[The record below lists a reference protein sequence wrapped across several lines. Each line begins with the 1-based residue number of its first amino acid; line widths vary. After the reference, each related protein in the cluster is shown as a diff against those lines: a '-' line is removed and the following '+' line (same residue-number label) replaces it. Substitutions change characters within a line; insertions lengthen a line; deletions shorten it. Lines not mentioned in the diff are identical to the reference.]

1 MLTFFVYGC
10 IITYVNL
17 IYNKAQGGIF
27 MSNKNGS
34 MEKTNENVKKQRY
47 IISTNLAEVMFRAFR
62 HALNNIA
69 TMKHDMANIRLDS
82 NADMEFNSFKYRL
95 NKYQV
100 FGSDCAWR
108 STDAELQHVIDSID
122 MCNKLLLNKAT
133 YTIGDVIYLSNTLDD
148 IKVIIQQK
156 MEELEELYSL

>member
-1 MLTFFVYGC
+1 M
-10 IITYVNL
+10 
-17 IYNKAQGGIF
+17 AQGGYF
-27 MSNKNGS
+27 MSNKGS
-34 MEKTNENVKKQRY
+34 LEKTNENVKKQRY

-82 NADMEFNSFKYRL
+82 NADMEFNSLKYRL

-100 FGSDCAWR
+100 FGSDCTWR
-108 STDAELQHVIDSID
+108 SVDSELQNVIDRID

-148 IKVIIQQK
+148 IKAIIQQK